1 MKWLMSHVYTKHSA
15 LVFIAVLALTLT
27 ACNKSKSSE
36 GRLPQPDGGV
46 SVEVAAGEVQIG
58 DLASAQSVHAGE
70 TVLLAK
76 GKQLS
81 TNGTDGAE
89 LALAGNTR
97 LLFAPSAVIEL
108 AEWETDASVTFRQLN
123 GVVTFHIENLDLT
136 VTGSTGLAFGPDGLE
151 RVEFLAK
158 ALAENSLFVVNVDQ
172 SAIKITVEKGGAE
185 VRIDE
190 EVYQLREGESLSV
203 KGLDQIEIG
212 RALVARPSATPR
224 PVEAETNNQ
233 PTDLDDRSG
242 VISRPMEREA
252 IVQPAIV
259 TQAEIAPEASG
270 AENHTQAPGSDDLS
284 SSEAA
289 PQPISPPDNARLSKT
304 DSIKLAWQSEAA
316 LDSDTWYEMQLWL
329 EGESHLGVITMIQE
343 TEWRPSEVLEPGKY
357 QWQVRLIRL
366 SDRQYLSP
374 PSTTHHFTVIEPT
387 PTPTIEPVATST
399 AVPTKSPT
407 KQVLEPTPTP
417 TIEPVATPTG
427 VIGKASYPQPI
438 LVGPESDEVFAFEEP
453 VVLEWQ
459 PVGVLGDN
467 QWYEVRLWR
476 NGTEWAGAVRVK
488 ESQWTLTPDYNP
500 GRYGWRIAV
509 ITVENGE
516 WAGDISP
523 ESETLFL
530 TWEAPPSAP
539 TDGGNDKEPP
549 GSRGG

>member
-1 MKWLMSHVYTKHSA
+1 
-15 LVFIAVLALTLT
+15 
-27 ACNKSKSSE
+27 
-36 GRLPQPDGGV
+36 
-46 SVEVAAGEVQIG
+46 
-58 DLASAQSVHAGE
+58 
-70 TVLLAK
+70 
-76 GKQLS
+76 
-81 TNGTDGAE
+81 
-89 LALAGNTR
+89 
-97 LLFAPSAVIEL
+97 
-108 AEWETDASVTFRQLN
+108 LN

-158 ALAENSLFVVNVDQ
+158 ALAENSLFVVNVGH
-172 SAIKITVEKGGAE
+172 SAIEITVEEGGAE
-185 VRIDE
+185 VSIGDE
-190 EVYQLREGESLSV
+190 MYQLREGESLIV

-224 PVEAETNNQ
+224 PVETETNSQ

-252 IVQPAIV
+252 IIQPAIV
-259 TQAEIAPEASG
+259 TQAEITPEASG
-270 AENHTQAPGSDDLS
+270 AENHTQVPGPDDLS

-304 DSIKLAWQSEAA
+304 DVIKLAWQSEAA
-316 LDSDTWYEMQLWL
+316 LDNDIWYEMQLWL

-343 TEWRPSEVLEPGKY
+343 TEWQPSEVLEPGKY
-357 QWQVRLIRL
+357 QWQVRLIRW

-374 PSTTHHFTVIEPT
+374 PSTTHRFTVIGAT
-387 PTPTIEPVATST
+387 PTPTVEPVATST

-407 KQVLEPTPTP
+407 KQVVEQTPTR
-417 TIEPVATPTG
+417 TIEPVATPTAALAKSPTESVTETPTPVMG
-427 VIGKASYPQPI
+427 QASYPQPI
-438 LVGPESDEVFAFEEP
+438 PVGPESDEVFAFEQP
-453 VVLEWQ
+453 VLLEWQ

-476 NGTEWAGAVRVK
+476 NGTEWAGAERVK
-488 ESQWTLTPDYNP
+488 ESQWNVTPDYNP

-523 ESETLFL
+523 ETETTFFS
-530 TWEAPPSAP
+530 WEAPPSAP
-539 TDGGNDKEPP
+539 TDGGNDNEPP
-549 GSRGG
+549 GSRGR

>member
-1 MKWLMSHVYTKHSA
+1 VLHIYTKYSA
-15 LVFIAVLALTLT
+15 LVFIAVLALSLT
-27 ACNKSKSSE
+27 ACKKSKSSE
-36 GRLPQPDGGV
+36 DLPPQPEAGV

-58 DLASAQSVHAGE
+58 DLASAQFVQTGE

-81 TNGTDGAE
+81 TNDTDGAE
-89 LALAGNTR
+89 LAVAGNTR
-97 LLFAPSAVIEL
+97 LLFAPSAVVEL
-108 AEWETDASVTFRQLN
+108 AEWETDASITLRQLN

-158 ALAENSLFVVNVDQ
+158 ALAENSLFVVNVDP
-172 SAIKITVEKGGAE
+172 SAIKITVEEGGAE
-185 VRIDE
+185 VRIDD

-203 KGLDQIEIG
+203 EGLDQIEIG
-212 RALVARPSATPR
+212 RALVARPSATPQ

-233 PTDLDDRSG
+233 PTGSDDRSG
-242 VISRPMEREA
+242 PTSQPVVPEA
-252 IVQPAIV
+252 KVQPAIV
-259 TQAEIAPEASG
+259 TQVEITPEATG
-270 AENHTQAPGSDDLS
+270 AESHTQSPGSDDLS

-289 PQPISPPDNARLSKT
+289 PQPISPPDNARLGKT
-304 DSIKLAWQSEAA
+304 DVIKLAWQSEAA
-316 LDSDTWYEMQLWL
+316 LDSDTWYEVQLWPD
-329 EGESHLGVITMIQE
+329 GESHSGMITMIQE
-343 TEWRPSEVLEPGKY
+343 TEWQPSEVLEPGKY

-387 PTPTIEPVATST
+387 HTPTIEPVATST
-399 AVPTKSPT
+399 AVPTESVT
-407 KQVLEPTPTP
+407 ETPTP
-417 TIEPVATPTG
+417 VM
-427 VIGKASYPQPI
+427 GKTSYPQPI
-438 LVGPESDEVFAFEEP
+438 PVEPESDEVFAFEQP

-459 PVGVLGDN
+459 PVEVLGDN

-488 ESQWTLTPDYNP
+488 ESQWKVTSDYNP

-523 ESETLFL
+523 ESETSFFI
-530 TWEAPPSAP
+530 WEAPPLPS
-539 TDGGNDKEPP
+539 DGGNDKDLP
-549 GSRGG
+549 GSRG